1 MTCLACMRNGQKIII
16 TGAERARGGR
26 LGDGLSEAVGGVERE
41 LIIRTLALTLTDLG
55 SHWSVLS

>member
-1 MTCLACMRNGQKIII
+1 MRNGQKIII